1 MLYFAAVVPSAV
13 GPKRSLKSKRF
24 NCFAAK
30 DGFFL
35 KRCSPCVF
43 LPEEWHTTR
52 WCRLWKVAWPE
63 DTFSHPEWRAD
74 QFLQKYKIN

>member
-30 DGFFL
+30 EGFF
-35 KRCSPCVF
+35 
-43 LPEEWHTTR
+43 
-52 WCRLWKVAWPE
+52 
-63 DTFSHPEWRAD
+63 
-74 QFLQKYKIN
+74 